1 MLHKSVLLN
10 ETIFAINPQSGGIY
24 VDMTLGAGGHTR
36 KLLEKSAPDGI
47 VIAFDKDEKAISYA
61 NETLK
66 REFKDR
72 LILVHDNYSNC
83 LARVRELGFDEAD
96 GVVMDLGVSLD
107 QLKGQDRGF
116 SFLTDGPLDMRMDKR
131 KPLTAEKIVN
141 GWEENELANILRI
154 YGEER
159 FAGRIARNIVRKRP
173 IRSTRELAGIVESCI
188 PRHLYKK
195 THPATRVFQALRIV
209 VNDELESLQK
219 GLTDAVGLLKPKG
232 TICVISFH
240 SLEDRVVKNIFREFK
255 QKKELRL
262 INKKPILPSKGEVM
276 SNRRARSA
284 KLRCAVKD
292 DMLNLREGGDG

>member
-10 ETIFAINPQSGGIY
+10 ETIFVINPKSGGVY

-36 KLLEKSAPDGI
+36 MLLEKSSPDGV
-47 VIAFDKDEKAISYA
+47 VIAFDKDENAIAYA
-61 NETLK
+61 KETLK

-72 LILVHDNYSNC
+72 LILIHDSFSNC
-83 LARVRELGFDEAD
+83 FERINEAGFSEVD
-96 GVVMDLGVSLD
+96 GIVMDLGLSLD
-107 QLKGQDRGF
+107 QIKSKERGF
-116 SFLTDGPLDMRMDKR
+116 SFLEEGPLDMRMDKR
-131 KPLTAEKIVN
+131 KPLTAENIVN
-141 GWEENELANILRI
+141 GWKEDEIANVLRV

-173 IRSTRELAGIVESCI
+173 INSTKELADIVENCV
-188 PRHLYKK
+188 PKNLYKRI
-195 THPATRVFQALRIV
+195 HPATRVFQALRIV

-219 GLTDAVGLLKPKG
+219 GLIDAIKLLKPNG

-262 INKKPILPSKGEVM
+262 INKKPILPTKREII
-276 SNRRARSA
+276 SNRKARSA

-292 DMLNLREGGDG
+292 KFREDGNG